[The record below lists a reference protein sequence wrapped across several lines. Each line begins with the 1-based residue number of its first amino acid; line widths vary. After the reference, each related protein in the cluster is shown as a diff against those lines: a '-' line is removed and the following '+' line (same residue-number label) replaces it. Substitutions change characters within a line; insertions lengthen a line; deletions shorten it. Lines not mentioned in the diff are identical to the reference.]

1 MQTSLLHLG
10 VRGKRERLAA
20 GYKPKSM
27 QSFRVFLA
35 MLYSIQDTNI
45 DTEEHKV
52 QPFLSIINPK
62 IFPF

>member
-1 MQTSLLHLG
+1 
-10 VRGKRERLAA
+10 
-20 GYKPKSM
+20 
-27 QSFRVFLA
+27 

-62 IFPF
+62 IFPFWRIIQADLWNTKQHCQSEDKYYK